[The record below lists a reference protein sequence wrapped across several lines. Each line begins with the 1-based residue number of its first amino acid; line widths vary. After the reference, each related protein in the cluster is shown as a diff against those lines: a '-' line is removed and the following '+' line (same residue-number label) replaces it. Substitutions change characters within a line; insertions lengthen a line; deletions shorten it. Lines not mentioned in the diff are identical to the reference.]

1 MRDPIG
7 RVEIVEDTVR
17 RHAYAPLSEPHFLDT
32 STAAELVERGLLTPF
47 AFESRS
53 LVKAR
58 KVGFATYPW
67 EWTHGQLLQAAFATL
82 DVAEAALTEGH
93 ELKDASAFNVLFE
106 KERPEFCDHFS
117 TQPIQRRQWW
127 AYGQFLRHFLFPL
140 AVSRYL
146 GMEPADVFKA
156 SLDGLSLE
164 TTRALLGSKCW
175 TSRIGLALL
184 QGQGHNGP
192 PKVAV
197 SPGRENSP
205 NPLHQRLIDF
215 LRWQLSALEQAPRIS
230 EWASYEETRDHY
242 SEISLEFKRDI
253 VARWLSFAAPHW
265 VADLGCNRGEFSLV
279 AAGIAT
285 VGVIAVDADM
295 AAIGR
300 LRAKLT
306 NETSIYTVC
315 ANLDDLPR
323 GRGWMGKEYPGLL
336 ERISAQADVAMALAL
351 VHHLVIGRSIPLTEV
366 AELMAASTRR
376 YLIVE
381 YLEAD
386 DPMVQALL
394 LSRDRIDD
402 TGFTLE
408 DQRRAFG
415 QRFQTIE
422 EIVLE
427 GSSRRLA
434 LLEKL
439 TPA

>member
-7 RVEIVEDTVR
+7 RVEVSVDSVL
-17 RHAYAPLSEPHFLDT
+17 RHAFAPLAEPHFLDT
-32 STAAELVERGLLTPF
+32 STAAQLVKRGLLTPF
-47 AFESRS
+47 TFESRS
-53 LVKAR
+53 LVRAR

-67 EWTHGQLLQAAFATL
+67 EWTHGQLLQAASVTL

-93 ELKDASAFNVLFE
+93 ELKDASALNVLFE
-106 KERPEFCDHFS
+106 RDRPEFCDHFS
-117 TQPIQRRQWW
+117 MQPIQRRQWW

-140 AVSRYL
+140 AVSRHL
-146 GMEPADVFKA
+146 GMEPAEVFKA

-164 TTRALLGSKCW
+164 NTRTLLGSKCW
-175 TSRIGLALL
+175 TSRIGIALL
-184 QGQGHNGP
+184 RRQGHNGRSKLALP
-192 PKVAV
+192 
-197 SPGRENSP
+197 SPSDNSP

-215 LRWQLSALEQAPRIS
+215 LRWQLSGLEHVPRIS
-230 EWASYEETRDHY
+230 EWASYEQTRNHY
-242 SEISLEFKRDI
+242 PLISLECKRGT
-253 VARWLSFAAPHW
+253 VARWLSLTNPRW
-265 VADLGCNRGEFSLV
+265 VVDLGCNQGEFSFV
-279 AAGIAT
+279 ATGIAAA
-285 VGVIAVDADM
+285 GVIAVDADM